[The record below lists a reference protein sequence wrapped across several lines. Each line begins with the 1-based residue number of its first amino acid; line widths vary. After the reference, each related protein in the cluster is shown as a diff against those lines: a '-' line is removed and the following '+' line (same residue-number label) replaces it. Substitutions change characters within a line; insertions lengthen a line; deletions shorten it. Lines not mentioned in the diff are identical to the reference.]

1 MKSHHLGLGGKLFRK
16 HPYKLM
22 LTYTENYG
30 IYAAPYIGES
40 QIQKPWGTV
49 HETGLKQISAAFTGQ
64 LKSVF
69 RIPGLSVL
77 YGLYLDKGQLYHD
90 AIGLTV
96 GVRYTLRRGEVKH
109 NETSHKPL

>member
-1 MKSHHLGLGGKLFRK
+1 
-16 HPYKLM
+16 M

-30 IYAAPYIGES
+30 TYPAPYTGES

-64 LKSVF
+64 LESVF
-69 RIPGLSVL
+69 CIPGLSVM
-77 YGLYLDKGQLYHD
+77 YGLYLDKGQLYQD

-96 GVRYTLRRGEVKH
+96 GVRYVLGRRE
-109 NETSHKPL
+109 ER